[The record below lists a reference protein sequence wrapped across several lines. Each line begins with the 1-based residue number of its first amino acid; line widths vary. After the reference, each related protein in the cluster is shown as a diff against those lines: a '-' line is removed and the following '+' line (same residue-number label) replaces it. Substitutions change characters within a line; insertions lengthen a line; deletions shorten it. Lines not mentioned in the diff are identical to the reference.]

1 LISCAITGKA
11 LNKWHI
17 GIPNKDPLNSP
28 KILWLVMVGY
38 CAKFSSYGYS
48 GWSVD
53 IPEIEK
59 IGGTGAHPLGYEVPL
74 TP

>member
-1 LISCAITGKA
+1 
-11 LNKWHI
+11 
-17 GIPNKDPLNSP
+17 
-28 KILWLVMVGY
+28 MVGY

-59 IGGTGAHPLGYEVPL
+59 LGALGP

>member
-1 LISCAITGKA
+1 
-11 LNKWHI
+11 
-17 GIPNKDPLNSP
+17 
-28 KILWLVMVGY
+28 MVGY